1 MKLSSLLISMLCV
14 IAITSVSAKEL
25 AGAAPKQNLACSIAD
40 WQADSVVSVYFVRQ
54 MFTTAQ
60 RQALLEALR
69 AAEAT
74 RKKLGLAVTFDYAGE
89 TDGLVDCNS
98 CLTVARQDV
107 YTSDRK
113 SRVTLN
119 PLRHNDLG
127 QLISAWMGIDRAA
140 DSVVVL
146 SGSMLD
152 TLRRVRSTKALSAC
166 KS

>member
-1 MKLSSLLISMLCV
+1 MKLSSILVSVLCV

-25 AGAAPKQNLACSIAD
+25 AGATPKQNLACSSPY
-40 WQADSVVSVYFVRQ
+40 WQADSIVNVYFVRQ
-54 MFTTAQ
+54 MFTTEQ
-60 RQALLEALR
+60 RHALLEAMR
-69 AAEAT
+69 AAEET
-74 RKKLGLAVTFDYAGE
+74 RKRLGLAVTFAFAGE
-89 TDGLVDCNS
+89 TDGLVDCDS
-98 CLTVARQDV
+98 CLTVARQDFHPNN
-107 YTSDRK
+107 RK

-127 QLISAWMGIDRAA
+127 QLISAWVGIDRAA

-152 TLRRVRSTKALSAC
+152 TLRRVRGTKVLPAC